1 MSSPVRPEVGNEEYL
16 VENEGIGGKLRITPE
31 DFEVLEFIET
41 NTSPH
46 WAWAQEKKDGRH
58 CIVKITS
65 KNWDTHMLV
74 KEISKKLG
82 IGQRAI
88 GFAGTKDKRAVTT
101 QYMSLMGPTERIKKL
116 EIDNVELE
124 FIHRT
129 VKPIRLGNLIGNK
142 FKIRITGTKGDK
154 NKINEIIKQLDGGF
168 PNYFGIQRFGAVRPI
183 THLVG
188 EKIVRGDYQGAVWD
202 YLTKDGS
209 DTMGAEAR
217 EFLKEN
223 KDWKAALEKFPYN
236 LLFERQII
244 GHLSRNQDDYVGAL
258 GQLPENL
265 SKMLVHGYQSLIF
278 NRVLDQRIRKGLDI
292 QRPLI
297 GDNVI
302 PADNYG
308 GPDQRKI
315 IEVTERNQAKLE
327 KRCGEGKAWIAGLLP
342 GARSEHTGGVQG
354 DIEKTVMKEENIG
367 FKDFIIEDMPELSS
381 LGMYRPLHQNINEL
395 EWEFDEQGNPVF
407 NFWLYKGTYATS
419 FLREIMKCEDM
430 RAY

>member
-1 MSSPVRPEVGNEEYL
+1 
-16 VENEGIGGKLRITPE
+16 
-31 DFEVLEFIET
+31 
-41 NTSPH
+41 
-46 WAWAQEKKDGRH
+46 
-58 CIVKITS
+58 
-65 KNWDTHMLV
+65 MLV
-74 KEISKKLG
+74 KELSRRLG

-88 GFAGTKDKRAVTT
+88 GFAGTKDKRAIST
-101 QYMSLMGPTERIKKL
+101 QYFSLMASTEKIKKL
-116 EIDNVELE
+116 EINNVDLEL
-124 FIHRT
+124 IHRT
-129 VKPIRLGNLIGNK
+129 IKPIRLGNLVGNK
-142 FKIRITGTKGDK
+142 FKIKITGTDGNKK
-154 NKINEIIKQLDGGF
+154 KINDILGQLNGGF

-202 YLTKDGS
+202 YLTKDGP

-244 GHLSRNQDDYVGAL
+244 GHLSRNKDDYIGAL
-258 GQLPENL
+258 GQLPESL

-278 NRVLDQRIRKGLDI
+278 NRVLDQRLREGLDI
-292 QRPLI
+292 QKPLI

-342 GARSEHTGGVQG
+342 GARSEHTEGVQG
-354 DIEKTVMKEENIG
+354 DIEKAVMNEEKIG

-381 LGMYRPLHQNINEL
+381 LGMHRPLHQNINEL
-395 EWEFDEQGNPVF
+395 GWEFDENINPVF

>member
-1 MSSPVRPEVGNEEYL
+1 MSSPARPEVGREEYL
-16 VENEGIGGKLRITPE
+16 SKCKGIGGKLRKIPE

-41 NTSPH
+41 KAKPH
-46 WAWAQEKKDGRH
+46 WTWAQENKDGRH

-74 KEISKKLG
+74 KELSRRLG

-88 GFAGTKDKRAVTT
+88 GFAGTKDKRAIST
-101 QYMSLMGPTERIKKL
+101 QYFSLMSSTEKIKKL
-116 EIDNVELE
+116 EINNIDLELM
-124 FIHRT
+124 HRT
-129 VKPIRLGNLIGNK
+129 IKPIRLGNLIGNR
-142 FKIRITGTKGDK
+142 FKIKITGTDGNKK
-154 NKINEIIKQLDGGF
+154 KINDILGQLNGGF

-188 EKIVRGDYQGAVWD
+188 KKIVRGDYQGAVWD

-209 DTMGAEAR
+209 DTMGSEAR
-217 EFLKEN
+217 EFLREN
-223 KDWKAALEKFPYN
+223 RDWKAALKKFPYN

-244 GHLSRNQDDYVGAL
+244 GHLSRNQDDYIGAL

-278 NRVLDQRIRKGLDI
+278 NRVLEQRLREGLNI
-292 QRPLI
+292 QKPLI

-342 GARSEHTGGVQG
+342 GVRSEYTGGVQG
-354 DIEKTVMKEENIG
+354 AIEKAVMDEEKIR
-367 FKDFIIEDMPELSS
+367 FKDFIIEDMPELTS

-395 EWEFDEQGNPVF
+395 EWEFDENRNPIF

>member
-1 MSSPVRPEVGNEEYL
+1 MSSPARPEVGKEGYL
-16 VENEGIGGKLRITPE
+16 SKSKGIGGKLRKIPE
-31 DFEVLEFIET
+31 DFEVLEFIEDKA
-41 NTSPH
+41 NSH
-46 WAWAQEKKDGRH
+46 WIWAQEKKDGRH
-58 CIVKITS
+58 CIVRITS
-65 KNWDTHMLV
+65 KNWDTHMLI
-74 KEISKKLG
+74 KELSRRLG

-88 GFAGTKDKRAVTT
+88 GFAGTKDKRAIST
-101 QYMSLMGPTERIKKL
+101 QYFSLMASTEKIKKL
-116 EIDNVELE
+116 KINNVELE
-124 FIHRT
+124 MMHRT
-129 VKPIRLGNLIGNK
+129 IKPIRLGNLIGNR
-142 FKIRITGTKGDK
+142 FKIKITGTDGDK
-154 NKINEIIKQLDGGF
+154 KMINDILGQLNGGF

-202 YLTKDGS
+202 YLTKDGP

-217 EFLKEN
+217 EFLKKN
-223 KDWKAALEKFPYN
+223 KDWKAALEKFSYN

-244 GHLSRNQDDYVGAL
+244 GHLSRNQDDYIGAL
-258 GQLPENL
+258 GQLPESL

-278 NRVLDQRIRKGLDI
+278 NRVLDQRISEGLSI
-292 QRPLI
+292 QKPLI

-354 DIEKTVMKEENIG
+354 VIEKAVMNEEKIG

-395 EWEFDEQGNPVF
+395 EWEFDEQKNPVF

-430 RAY
+430 RSY

>member
-1 MSSPVRPEVGNEEYL
+1 MSSPARPEVGREEYL
-16 VENEGIGGKLRITPE
+16 SKISGIGGKLRKLPE
-31 DFEVLEFIET
+31 DFDVQEFIET
-41 NTSPH
+41 ETGSH
-46 WAWAQEKKDGRH
+46 WNWARESKEGKH
-58 CIVKITS
+58 WIVRITA
-65 KNWDTHMLV
+65 KNWDTHVLV
-74 KEISKKLG
+74 KELSKRLD

-88 GFAGTKDKRAVTT
+88 GFAGTKDKRAVSK
-101 QYMSLMGPTERIKKL
+101 QYFSLMVPVEKINKL
-116 EIDNVELE
+116 EINNVEIELM
-124 FIHRT
+124 HRA
-129 VKPIRLGNLIGNK
+129 VKPIRMGNLIGNK
-142 FKIRITGTKGDK
+142 FKTKIMETNG
-154 NKINEIIKQLDGGF
+154 NERKIKGIIEQLDGIF
-168 PNYFGIQRFGAVRPI
+168 PNYFGIQRFGAARPI

-188 EKIVRGDYQGAVWD
+188 EKIVSGDYQGAVWD

-244 GHLSRNQDDYVGAL
+244 GHLSRNQDDYIGAL

-278 NRVLDQRIRKGLDI
+278 NRVLDQRIGEGLDI

>member
-1 MSSPVRPEVGNEEYL
+1 
-16 VENEGIGGKLRITPE
+16 
-31 DFEVLEFIET
+31 
-41 NTSPH
+41 
-46 WAWAQEKKDGRH
+46 
-58 CIVKITS
+58 
-65 KNWDTHMLV
+65 
-74 KEISKKLG
+74 
-82 IGQRAI
+82 
-88 GFAGTKDKRAVTT
+88 
-101 QYMSLMGPTERIKKL
+101 
-116 EIDNVELE
+116 
-124 FIHRT
+124 
-129 VKPIRLGNLIGNK
+129 
-142 FKIRITGTKGDK
+142 
-154 NKINEIIKQLDGGF
+154 
-168 PNYFGIQRFGAVRPI
+168 
-183 THLVG
+183 
-188 EKIVRGDYQGAVWD
+188 
-202 YLTKDGS
+202 
-209 DTMGAEAR
+209 MGAEAR

-244 GHLSRNQDDYVGAL
+244 GHLSRNQDDYIGAL

-278 NRVLDQRIRKGLDI
+278 NRVLDQRIREGLDL
-292 QRPLI
+292 QKPLI

-302 PADNYG
+302 PVDNYG

-327 KRCGEGKAWIAGLLP
+327 KRCDEGKAWIAGLLP

-354 DIEKTVMKEENIG
+354 DIEKAVMNEEKIG
-367 FKDFIIEDMPELSS
+367 FKDFIIEDMPELTS

-395 EWEFDEQGNPVF
+395 EWVFDENRNPVF